1 MLIDILP
8 AIIIK
13 LKDYKRFFKQ
23 TKVKVYEEEGINQ
36 EEEIFFRFL
45 KFWEGKNFFVY
56 TIIKCVNHTAPI
68 YTYFYNFFDF
78 CPKIMLEVILHGKE
92 RDYHN

>member
-45 KFWEGKNFFVY
+45 KF
-56 TIIKCVNHTAPI
+56 
-68 YTYFYNFFDF
+68 
-78 CPKIMLEVILHGKE
+78 
-92 RDYHN
+92 